1 MNLLVAEKAN
11 ASINPIMN
19 RYDIP
24 AISKKHVTSNNFTE
38 LIPVLKTK
46 PLMTDKWYVI
56 IDPKLTLKQIK
67 ELMSFDNFNIL
78 MVDNEKLF
86 QSMKLDL
93 IEEGVQFKTYNNL
106 HPPKEI
112 VIKYILDHINTNDE
126 EVAKYIYNRH
136 DGYLPKI
143 MESIMLL
150 SNLAEV
156 TKTDVAKYTYAMNSM
171 WLNDV
176 LLCILGY
183 PLQGKTAKKRAV
195 STLYEF
201 RYGIK
206 YVLSTMK
213 KDISIIRY
221 AFEEINAGRL
231 SLENYKEFESDNK
244 DFKLLSNSR
253 REKIIDAYNYVPY
266 RRVLKVQYALN
277 QIEPNSFNM
286 YKLIY
291 LVGGNK

>member
-1 MNLLVAEKAN
+1 MNLLIAEKAN
-11 ASINPIMN
+11 ACINPIMN
-19 RYDIP
+19 KFDIP
-24 AISKKHVTSNNFTE
+24 AISKKYVTSNNFTE
-38 LIPVLKTK
+38 LIPILKTK
-46 PLMTDKWYVI
+46 PIMTNKWYVI
-56 IDPKLTLKQIK
+56 IDPKLTIKQIK

-86 QSMKLDL
+86 KSMKLDL
-93 IEEGVQFKTYNNL
+93 IDEGVNFKTYDNL
-106 HPPKEI
+106 NPPKEQ
-112 VIKYILDHINTNDE
+112 VIKYILDHINTNDV

-143 MESIMLL
+143 MESIALL
-150 SNLAEV
+150 GNLAEV
-156 TKTDVAKYTYAMNSM
+156 TKKDVYKYTYAMNSM

-183 PLQGKTAKKRAV
+183 PLPGKSAKKRAV
-195 STLYEF
+195 ETLYEF

-244 DFKLLSNSR
+244 DFKLLSNNR
-253 REKIIDAYNYVPY
+253 KEKIIDAYNYVSY
-266 RRVLKVQYALN
+266 RRVLKIQYALN
-277 QIEPNSFNM
+277 HIEPNSFNM